1 MTQAQ
6 IAGASNLV
14 VKNSAN
20 AGIGW
25 RHAHYA
31 AMLEQRPNVGFLQVH
46 SENFFGH
53 AAPVGGAA
61 LATLQAARDH
71 YPISLHG
78 VGLSLGSALGIDT
91 WHLDQLAN
99 LAQRIEPVRVSDHA
113 SFARGVR
120 SGGQMLHA
128 SDLLPIPFTHESLN
142 VLCANVSQVQ
152 ERLQRPLQVENLSA
166 YVQYAQADFS
176 EAQFLGELVR
186 RTGCQLLLDV
196 NNVFVNALNLQTDMP
211 RDRALA
217 LHQAEM
223 FLDALPARAVGEMH
237 LAGHCEMA
245 DIVIDDHG
253 SEVCDEVW
261 QLYAHAVQRF
271 GHVPALIEW
280 DTKMPALDVLLAQA
294 AQADRVAEKASQ
306 PCL

>member
-120 SGGQMLHA
+120 W
-128 SDLLPIPFTHESLN
+128 T
-142 VLCANVSQVQ
+142 
-152 ERLQRPLQVENLSA
+152 
-166 YVQYAQADFS
+166 
-176 EAQFLGELVR
+176 
-186 RTGCQLLLDV
+186 DV
-196 NNVFVNALNLQTDMP
+196 A
-211 RDRALA
+211 
-217 LHQAEM
+217 
-223 FLDALPARAVGEMH
+223 
-237 LAGHCEMA
+237 
-245 DIVIDDHG
+245 
-253 SEVCDEVW
+253 
-261 QLYAHAVQRF
+261 
-271 GHVPALIEW
+271 
-280 DTKMPALDVLLAQA
+280 
-294 AQADRVAEKASQ
+294 
-306 PCL
+306 CL